1 MNIKLY
7 KAGKICSVQGGIY
20 TSGKAHMRSITVSQK
35 CRSVAFETVA
45 TFVWL
50 TMALSRC
57 FDVKAVKRLLFV
69 RLSPPRDRGVM
80 SLASAVP
87 AAMVSSFSTIYI
99 L

>member
-1 MNIKLY
+1 
-7 KAGKICSVQGGIY
+7 
-20 TSGKAHMRSITVSQK
+20 MRSITVSQK
-35 CRSVAFETVA
+35 CPSVAFETVPR
-45 TFVWL
+45 FVWL

-57 FDVKAVKRLLFV
+57 FDVKVVKRFLFA